1 MRFSHRI
8 PAIQLSQANTNRHET
23 STIDLVKTFTY
34 HVPVRGM
41 NKHRQ
46 PTVPQVACGW
56 LLLAYKAWRDDIVF
70 SNHACTYCTQ
80 GADCE
85 KRETKKDLSHPSYSA
100 VTLSMS

>member
-70 SNHACTYCTQ
+70 SNHACTYCTLVH
-80 GADCE
+80 AWYISLPYY
-85 KRETKKDLSHPSYSA
+85 KTPA
-100 VTLSMS
+100 TLPRCNV

>member
-70 SNHACTYCTQ
+70 SNHLVHAWYISLPYYKTP
-80 GADCE
+80 A
-85 KRETKKDLSHPSYSA
+85 
-100 VTLSMS
+100 TLPRCNV